1 MKIPFHFKV
10 LIGFILGILFGLYFK
25 NDKVLEIKINE
36 DVKIIKDIES
46 ISLCSHECLEF
57 KQAEIKKEIIN
68 LDKKIKSKD
77 FKTISFKFSGREEIF
92 SVQDIK
98 YLKVKKNIYDL
109 FEVIGKIFIRLLQMI
124 SVPLV
129 IASLISGVGSIGD
142 MNKFKKMAFL
152 TFSFYF
158 VSTVAAIVLG
168 LVLVNL
174 FKPGVSESF
183 TSSSFAFSSA
193 VNAGFDL
200 KTFLIDMVPQ
210 NPFKA
215 IAENNMLQIIFFSIF
230 VGVVLNSSDK
240 EKVKTFLSLTDTVSE
255 IMIKIVIN
263 VMKIAPIAVFCLISS
278 VIADAGS
285 DMIRKM
291 FFYMGVVIGGLLIY
305 LFGFYSIYI
314 KFLSKTSVFEFF
326 KGVKDVMAVAFG
338 TSSSAA
344 ALPVNFECCEQ
355 NLKVPKSVT
364 GFVLPLG
371 ATVNMNGTAMYQAI
385 AAVFIAQI
393 YGINLSL
400 YQQTVIVVMAVA
412 AAVGSSPIPGVG
424 IIMLVMIL
432 NSVNIP
438 IDGIGIIIGVDR
450 ILDMFRTVVNVTG
463 DSAACVII
471 KDRISETK

>member
-77 FKTISFKFSGREEIF
+77 FKTLSFKFSGREEIF
-92 SVQDIK
+92 SIQDIK

-129 IASLISGVGSIGD
+129 VASLISGVGSIGD

-174 FKPGVSESF
+174 FKPGVSDSF
-183 TSSSFAFSSA
+183 TASSFAFSSA

-263 VMKIAPIAVFCLISS
+263 VMKIAPMAVFCLISS

>member
-1 MKIPFHFKV
+1 MKMPFHFKV
-10 LIGFILGILFGLYFK
+10 LIGFVLGIAFGFYFK
-25 NDKVLEIKINE
+25 NDKDLQVIIKG
-36 DVKIIKDIES
+36 DAKIIKNIES
-46 ISLCSHECLEF
+46 LSLCSQECLEF
-57 KQAEIKKEIIN
+57 KKAEIKKEFSS
-68 LDKKIKSKD
+68 LEKKIKNKE
-77 FKTISFKFSGREEIF
+77 FKTVSFKSGAKEEVFLASDID
-92 SVQDIK
+92 SVKI
-98 YLKVKKNIYDL
+98 KKNIYDL
-109 FEVIGKIFIRLLQMI
+109 FEVVGKIFIRLLQMI

-129 IASLISGVGSIGD
+129 IASLISGVGGIGD
-142 MNKFKKMAFL
+142 MNKFRKMAFF
-152 TFSFYF
+152 TFAFYF
-158 VSTVAAIVLG
+158 ISTVAAIVFG

-174 FKPGVSESF
+174 FKPGVSDSF
-183 TSSSFAFSSA
+183 AASSFAFSSA

-230 VGVVLNSSDK
+230 VGVVINSLEK
-240 EKVKTFLSLTDTVSE
+240 EKVKNFLFLTDTVSE

-285 DMIRKM
+285 DMIKKM

-355 NLKVPKSVT
+355 NLKVPKTVT

-463 DSAACVII
+463 DSVACVII